1 MSHKFYGGVHPAE
14 HKEATERKPV
24 VPLEE
29 APAQVVIP
37 MSMHVGAPC
46 KPIVA
51 VGDEVKVGQKVGEIA
66 GLGAPIHASVSGKVV
81 AVEARPHPGGGK
93 MMSVVIENDFQ
104 DTPCESIKH
113 RDNVDALT
121 PQEIIDIVKEAG
133 ITGMGGAGFPTHVK
147 LSGAVGKVDAILI
160 NGAEC
165 EPYITADHRL
175 MLERGEAVL
184 GGVGFIMKALGLKE
198 ATIGIE
204 ANKLD
209 AVEHL
214 KSLLPA
220 DSGIHI
226 ETLKTRYPQG
236 AEKQLIQRITG
247 REVPPGGLPADV
259 GCTVFNV
266 ATAAAIYDAVTEGKP
281 LTHRN
286 VTLTGGAMARPMNVN
301 APIGTPL
308 EHLIKMAGGFQY
320 DAVTEG
326 KPLTHRN
333 VTLTGGAM
341 ARPMNVNAPIGT
353 PLEHLIKMAGG
364 FQTQPQRLL
373 MGGPMMGNPQ
383 YDLTSPMMKGTNCLL
398 ALTDTEAAVQDTEQ
412 TCIRCGKCVNA
423 CPMHLMPLYMR
434 MFSMKRDW
442 DKVQKYN
449 VMDCMECGSCNYIC
463 PARIHLVQ
471 TFRMAK
477 FEIRGLQ
484 QKAKA
489 KEAAKA

>member
-1 MSHKFYGGVHPAE
+1 MRQGGVQTVHEASERIVGKSVELRSNDRGDAMNHKFYGGVHPAE

-51 VGDEVKVGQKVGEIA
+51 VGDEVTVGQKIGEIA

-81 AVEARPHPGGGK
+81 AVEPRPHPGGDV
-93 MMSVVIENDFQ
+93 MMSVVIENDFK
-104 DTPCESIKH
+104 DTPHPSIVH

-121 PQEIIDIVKEAG
+121 SQEIIDIVKEAG

-147 LSGAVGKVDAILI
+147 RSGAVGKADTIIL

-175 MLERGEAVL
+175 MLERGEAVI
-184 GGVGFIMKALGLKE
+184 GGARFIMKALGLKE

-204 ANKLD
+204 GNKLD

-214 KSLLPA
+214 KSLLPNG
-220 DSGIHI
+220 DTSIHV

-236 AEKQLIQRITG
+236 AEKQLIQRVTG

-286 VTLTGGAMARPMNVN
+286 VTITGGAIERPMNVN
-301 APIGTPL
+301 APIGTPV
-308 EHLIKMAGGFQY
+308 EHLIKMAGGF
-320 DAVTEG
+320 
-326 KPLTHRN
+326 K
-333 VTLTGGAM
+333 
-341 ARPMNVNAPIGT
+341 
-353 PLEHLIKMAGG
+353 
-364 FQTQPQRLL
+364 TQPQRLL

-383 YDLTSPMMKGTNCLL
+383 YDLTAPMFKGTNCIL
-398 ALTDTEAAVQDTEQ
+398 ALTDAEAAIQDTEQ
-412 TCIRCGKCVNA
+412 TCLRCGRCVNA
-423 CPMHLMPLYMR
+423 CPMHLMPLYMH
-434 MFSMKRDW
+434 MYAEKRAW
-442 DKVQKYN
+442 HELEGYN
-449 VMDCMECGSCNYIC
+449 IMDCMECGSCNYIC

-471 TFRMAK
+471 SFRMAK
-477 FEIRGLQ
+477 FEIRGLAAK
-484 QKAKA
+484 QKAK
-489 KEAAKA
+489 EGKA

>member
-1 MSHKFYGGVHPAE
+1 MRQGGVQTVHEASERIVGKSVELRSNDRGDAMNHKFYGGVHPAD
-14 HKEATERKPV
+14 HKEATEPKPV

-51 VGDEVKVGQKVGEIA
+51 VGDEVTVGQKIGEIA

-81 AVEARPHPGGGK
+81 AVEPRPHPGGDV
-93 MMSVVIENDFQ
+93 MMSVVIENDFK
-104 DTPCESIKH
+104 DTPHPSIVH

-121 PQEIIDIVKEAG
+121 SQEIIDIVKEAG

-147 LSGAVGKVDAILI
+147 LSGAVGKADTIIL

-175 MLERGEAVL
+175 MLERGEAVI
-184 GGVGFIMKALGLKE
+184 GGARFIMKALGLKE

-204 ANKLD
+204 GNKLD

-214 KSLLPA
+214 KSLLPNG
-220 DSGIHI
+220 DTSIHV

-236 AEKQLIQRITG
+236 AEKQLIQRVTG

-286 VTLTGGAMARPMNVN
+286 VTITGGAIERPMNVN
-301 APIGTPL
+301 APIGTPV
-308 EHLIKMAGGFQY
+308 EHLIKMAGGF
-320 DAVTEG
+320 
-326 KPLTHRN
+326 K
-333 VTLTGGAM
+333 
-341 ARPMNVNAPIGT
+341 
-353 PLEHLIKMAGG
+353 
-364 FQTQPQRLL
+364 TQPQRLL

-383 YDLTSPMMKGTNCLL
+383 YDLTAPMFKGTNCIL
-398 ALTDTEAAVQDTEQ
+398 ALTDAEAAIQDTEQ
-412 TCIRCGKCVNA
+412 TCLRCGRCVNA
-423 CPMHLMPLYMR
+423 CPMHLMPLYMH
-434 MFSMKRDW
+434 MYAEKRAW
-442 DKVQKYN
+442 HELEGYN
-449 VMDCMECGSCNYIC
+449 IMDCMECGSCNYIC

-471 TFRMAK
+471 SFRMAK
-477 FEIRGLQ
+477 FEIRGLAAK
-484 QKAKA
+484 QKAK
-489 KEAAKA
+489 EGKA

>member
-1 MSHKFYGGVHPAE
+1 MNHKFYGGVHPAE

-51 VGDEVKVGQKVGEIA
+51 VGDEVTVGQKIGEIA

-81 AVEARPHPGGGK
+81 AVEPRPHPGGDV
-93 MMSVVIENDFQ
+93 MMSVVIENDFK
-104 DTPCESIKH
+104 DTPHPSIVH

-121 PQEIIDIVKEAG
+121 SQEIIDIVKEAG

-147 LSGAVGKVDAILI
+147 LSGAVGKADTIIL

-175 MLERGEAVL
+175 MLERGEAVI
-184 GGVGFIMKALGLKE
+184 GGARFIMKALGLKE

-204 ANKLD
+204 GNKLD

-214 KSLLPA
+214 KSLLPNG
-220 DSGIHI
+220 DTSIHV

-236 AEKQLIQRITG
+236 AEKQLIQRVTG

-286 VTLTGGAMARPMNVN
+286 VTITGGAIERPMNVN
-301 APIGTPL
+301 APIGTPV
-308 EHLIKMAGGFQY
+308 EHLIKMAGGF
-320 DAVTEG
+320 
-326 KPLTHRN
+326 K
-333 VTLTGGAM
+333 
-341 ARPMNVNAPIGT
+341 I
-353 PLEHLIKMAGG
+353 
-364 FQTQPQRLL
+364 QPQRLL

-383 YDLTSPMMKGTNCLL
+383 YDLTAPMFKGTNCIL
-398 ALTDTEAAVQDTEQ
+398 ALTDAEAAVQDTEQ
-412 TCIRCGKCVNA
+412 TCLRCGRCVNA
-423 CPMHLMPLYMR
+423 CPMHLMPLYMH
-434 MFSMKRDW
+434 MYAEKRAW
-442 DKVQKYN
+442 HELEGYN
-449 VMDCMECGSCNYIC
+449 IMDCMECGSCNYIC

-471 TFRMAK
+471 SFRMAK
-477 FEIRGLQ
+477 FEIRGLAAK
-484 QKAKA
+484 QKAK
-489 KEAAKA
+489 EGKA

>member
-1 MSHKFYGGVHPAE
+1 MNHKFYGGVHPAE

-51 VGDEVKVGQKVGEIA
+51 VGDEVTVGQKIGEIA

-81 AVEARPHPGGGK
+81 AVEPRPHPGGDV
-93 MMSVVIENDFQ
+93 MMSVVIENDYK
-104 DTPCESIKH
+104 DTPHPSIVH

-121 PQEIIDIVKEAG
+121 SQEIIDIVKEAG

-147 LSGAVGKVDAILI
+147 LSGAVGKADTIIL

-175 MLERGEAVL
+175 MLERGEAVI
-184 GGVGFIMKALGLKE
+184 GGTRFIMKALGLKE

-204 ANKLD
+204 GNKLD

-214 KSLLPA
+214 KSLLPNG
-220 DSGIHI
+220 DTSIHV

-236 AEKQLIQRITG
+236 AEKQLIQRVTG

-286 VTLTGGAMARPMNVN
+286 VTITGGAIERPMNVN
-301 APIGTPL
+301 APIGTPV
-308 EHLIKMAGGFQY
+308 EHLIKMAGGF
-320 DAVTEG
+320 
-326 KPLTHRN
+326 K
-333 VTLTGGAM
+333 
-341 ARPMNVNAPIGT
+341 
-353 PLEHLIKMAGG
+353 
-364 FQTQPQRLL
+364 TQPQRLL

-383 YDLTSPMMKGTNCLL
+383 YDLTAPMFKGTNCIL
-398 ALTDTEAAVQDTEQ
+398 ALTDAEAAIQDTEQ
-412 TCIRCGKCVNA
+412 TCLRCGRCVNA
-423 CPMHLMPLYMR
+423 CPMHLMPLYMH
-434 MFSMKRDW
+434 MYAEKRAW
-442 DKVQKYN
+442 HELEGYN
-449 VMDCMECGSCNYIC
+449 IMDCMECGSCNYIC

-471 TFRMAK
+471 SFRMAK
-477 FEIRGLQ
+477 FEIRGLAAK
-484 QKAKA
+484 QKAK
-489 KEAAKA
+489 EGKA

>member
-1 MSHKFYGGVHPAE
+1 MRQGGVQTVHEASERIVGKSVELRSNDRGDAMNHKFYGGVHPAE

-51 VGDEVKVGQKVGEIA
+51 VGDEVTVGQKIGEIA

-81 AVEARPHPGGGK
+81 AVEPRPHPGGDV
-93 MMSVVIENDFQ
+93 MMSVVIENDFK
-104 DTPCESIKH
+104 DTPHPSIVH

-121 PQEIIDIVKEAG
+121 SQEIIDIVKEAG

-147 LSGAVGKVDAILI
+147 LSGAVGKADTIIL

-165 EPYITADHRL
+165 EPCITADHRL
-175 MLERGEAVL
+175 MLERGEAVI
-184 GGVGFIMKALGLKE
+184 GGARFIMKALGLKE

-204 ANKLD
+204 GNKLD

-214 KSLLPA
+214 KSLLPNG
-220 DSGIHI
+220 DTSIHV

-236 AEKQLIQRITG
+236 AEKQLIQRVTG

-286 VTLTGGAMARPMNVN
+286 VTITGGAIERPMNVN
-301 APIGTPL
+301 APIGTPV
-308 EHLIKMAGGFQY
+308 EHLIKMAGGF
-320 DAVTEG
+320 
-326 KPLTHRN
+326 K
-333 VTLTGGAM
+333 
-341 ARPMNVNAPIGT
+341 
-353 PLEHLIKMAGG
+353 
-364 FQTQPQRLL
+364 TQPQRLL

-383 YDLTSPMMKGTNCLL
+383 YDLTAPMFKGTNCIL
-398 ALTDTEAAVQDTEQ
+398 ALTDAEAAIQDTEQ
-412 TCIRCGKCVNA
+412 TCLRCGRCVNA
-423 CPMHLMPLYMR
+423 CPMHLMPLYMH
-434 MFSMKRDW
+434 MYAEKRAW
-442 DKVQKYN
+442 HELEGYN
-449 VMDCMECGSCNYIC
+449 IMDCMECGSCNYIC

-471 TFRMAK
+471 SFRMAK
-477 FEIRGLQ
+477 FEIRGLAAK
-484 QKAKA
+484 QKAK
-489 KEAAKA
+489 EGKA

>member
-1 MSHKFYGGVHPAE
+1 MRQGGVQTVHEASERIVGKSVELRSNDRGDAMNHKFYGGVHPAE

-51 VGDEVKVGQKVGEIA
+51 VGDEVTVGQKIGEIA

-81 AVEARPHPGGGK
+81 AVEPRPHPGGDV
-93 MMSVVIENDFQ
+93 MMSVVIENDFK
-104 DTPCESIKH
+104 DTPHPSIVH

-121 PQEIIDIVKEAG
+121 SQEIIDIVKEAG

-147 LSGAVGKVDAILI
+147 LSGAVGKADTIIL

-175 MLERGEAVL
+175 MLERGEAVI
-184 GGVGFIMKALGLKE
+184 GGARFIMKALGLKE

-204 ANKLD
+204 GNKLD

-214 KSLLPA
+214 KSLLPNG
-220 DSGIHI
+220 DTSIHV

-236 AEKQLIQRITG
+236 AEKQLIQRVTG

-286 VTLTGGAMARPMNVN
+286 VTITGGAIERPMNVN
-301 APIGTPL
+301 APIGTPV
-308 EHLIKMAGGFQY
+308 EHLIKMAGGF
-320 DAVTEG
+320 
-326 KPLTHRN
+326 K
-333 VTLTGGAM
+333 
-341 ARPMNVNAPIGT
+341 
-353 PLEHLIKMAGG
+353 
-364 FQTQPQRLL
+364 TQPQRLL

-383 YDLTSPMMKGTNCLL
+383 YDLTAPMFKGTNCIL
-398 ALTDTEAAVQDTEQ
+398 ALTDAEAAIQDTEQ
-412 TCIRCGKCVNA
+412 TCLRCGRCVNA
-423 CPMHLMPLYMR
+423 CPMHLMPLYMH
-434 MFSMKRDW
+434 MYAEKRAW
-442 DKVQKYN
+442 HELEGYN
-449 VMDCMECGSCNYIC
+449 IMDCMECGSCNYIC

-471 TFRMAK
+471 SFRMAK
-477 FEIRGLQ
+477 FEIRGLAAK
-484 QKAKA
+484 QKAKEG
-489 KEAAKA
+489 KP

>member
-1 MSHKFYGGVHPAE
+1 MRQGGVQTVHEASERIVGKSVELRSNDRGDAMNHKFYGGVHPAE

-51 VGDEVKVGQKVGEIA
+51 VGDEVTVGQKIGEIA

-81 AVEARPHPGGGK
+81 AVEPRPHPGGDV
-93 MMSVVIENDFQ
+93 MMSVVIENDFK
-104 DTPCESIKH
+104 DTPHPSIVH

-121 PQEIIDIVKEAG
+121 SQEIIDIVKEAG

-147 LSGAVGKVDAILI
+147 LSGAVGKADTIIL

-175 MLERGEAVL
+175 MLERGEAVI
-184 GGVGFIMKALGLKE
+184 GGARFLMQALGLKE

-204 ANKLD
+204 GNKLD

-214 KSLLPA
+214 KSLLPNG
-220 DSGIHI
+220 DTSIHV

-236 AEKQLIQRITG
+236 AEKQLIQRVTG

-286 VTLTGGAMARPMNVN
+286 VTITGGAIERPMNVN
-301 APIGTPL
+301 APIGTPV
-308 EHLIKMAGGFQY
+308 EHLIKMAGGF
-320 DAVTEG
+320 
-326 KPLTHRN
+326 K
-333 VTLTGGAM
+333 
-341 ARPMNVNAPIGT
+341 
-353 PLEHLIKMAGG
+353 
-364 FQTQPQRLL
+364 TQPQRLL

-383 YDLTSPMMKGTNCLL
+383 YDLTAPMFKGTNCIL
-398 ALTDTEAAVQDTEQ
+398 ALTDAEAAIQDTEQ
-412 TCIRCGKCVNA
+412 TCLRCGRCVNA
-423 CPMHLMPLYMR
+423 CPMHLMPLYMH
-434 MFSMKRDW
+434 MYAEKRAW
-442 DKVQKYN
+442 HELEGYN
-449 VMDCMECGSCNYIC
+449 IMDCMECGSCNYIC

-471 TFRMAK
+471 SFRMAK
-477 FEIRGLQ
+477 FEIRGLAAK
-484 QKAKA
+484 QKAK
-489 KEAAKA
+489 EGKA

>member
-1 MSHKFYGGVHPAE
+1 MRQGGVQTVHEASERIVGKSVELRSNDRGDAMNHKFYGGVHPAE

-51 VGDEVKVGQKVGEIA
+51 VGDEVTVGQKIGEIA

-81 AVEARPHPGGGK
+81 AVEPRPHPGGDV
-93 MMSVVIENDFQ
+93 MMSVVIENDYK
-104 DTPCESIKH
+104 DTPHPSIVH

-121 PQEIIDIVKEAG
+121 SQEIIDIVKEAG

-147 LSGAVGKVDAILI
+147 LSGAVGKADTIIL

-175 MLERGEAVL
+175 MLERGEAVI
-184 GGVGFIMKALGLKE
+184 GGARFIMKALGLKE

-204 ANKLD
+204 GNKLD

-214 KSLLPA
+214 KSLLPNG
-220 DSGIHI
+220 DTSIHV

-236 AEKQLIQRITG
+236 AEKQLIQRVTG

-286 VTLTGGAMARPMNVN
+286 VTITGGAIERPMNVN
-301 APIGTPL
+301 APIGTPV
-308 EHLIKMAGGFQY
+308 EHLIKMAGGF
-320 DAVTEG
+320 
-326 KPLTHRN
+326 K
-333 VTLTGGAM
+333 
-341 ARPMNVNAPIGT
+341 I
-353 PLEHLIKMAGG
+353 
-364 FQTQPQRLL
+364 QPQRLL

-383 YDLTSPMMKGTNCLL
+383 YDLTAPMFKGTNCIL
-398 ALTDTEAAVQDTEQ
+398 ALTDAEAAIQDTEQ
-412 TCIRCGKCVNA
+412 TCLRCGRCVNA
-423 CPMHLMPLYMR
+423 CPMHLMPLYMH
-434 MFSMKRDW
+434 MYAEKRAW
-442 DKVQKYN
+442 HELEGYN
-449 VMDCMECGSCNYIC
+449 IMDCMECGSCNYIC

-471 TFRMAK
+471 SFRMSQ
-477 FEIRGLQ
+477 FEIRGLAAT
-484 QKAKA
+484 QKANEGKA
-489 KEAAKA
+489 

>member
-1 MSHKFYGGVHPAE
+1 MRQGGVQTVHEASERIVGKSVELRSNDRGDAMNHKFYGGVHPAE

-51 VGDEVKVGQKVGEIA
+51 VGDEVTVGQKIGEIA
-66 GLGAPIHASVSGKVV
+66 GIGAPIHASVSGKVV
-81 AVEARPHPGGGK
+81 AVEPRPHPGGDV
-93 MMSVVIENDFQ
+93 MMSVVIENDYK
-104 DTPCESIKH
+104 DTPHPSIVH

-121 PQEIIDIVKEAG
+121 SQEIIDIVKEAG

-147 LSGAVGKVDAILI
+147 LSGAVGKADTIIL
-160 NGAEC
+160 NGAES

-175 MLERGEAVL
+175 MLERGEAVI
-184 GGVGFIMKALGLKE
+184 GGARFIMKALGLKE

-204 ANKLD
+204 GNKLD

-214 KSLLPA
+214 KSLLPNG
-220 DSGIHI
+220 DTSIHV

-236 AEKQLIQRITG
+236 AKKQLIQRVTG

-286 VTLTGGAMARPMNVN
+286 VTITGGAIERPMNVN
-301 APIGTPL
+301 APIGTPV
-308 EHLIKMAGGFQY
+308 EHLIKMAGGF
-320 DAVTEG
+320 
-326 KPLTHRN
+326 K
-333 VTLTGGAM
+333 
-341 ARPMNVNAPIGT
+341 
-353 PLEHLIKMAGG
+353 
-364 FQTQPQRLL
+364 TQPQRLL

-383 YDLTSPMMKGTNCLL
+383 YDLTAPMFKGTNCIL
-398 ALTDTEAAVQDTEQ
+398 ALTDAEAAIQDTEQ
-412 TCIRCGKCVNA
+412 TCLRCGRCVNA
-423 CPMHLMPLYMR
+423 CPMHLMPLYMH
-434 MFSMKRDW
+434 MYAEKRAW
-442 DKVQKYN
+442 HELEGYN
-449 VMDCMECGSCNYIC
+449 IMDCMECGSCNYIC

-471 TFRMAK
+471 SFRMAK
-477 FEIRGLQ
+477 FEIRGLAAK
-484 QKAKA
+484 QKAK
-489 KEAAKA
+489 EGKA

>member
-1 MSHKFYGGVHPAE
+1 MNHKFYGGVHPAE

-51 VGDEVKVGQKVGEIA
+51 VGDEVTVGQKIGEVA

-81 AVEARPHPGGGK
+81 AVEPRPHPGGDV
-93 MMSVVIENDFQ
+93 MMSVVIENDYK
-104 DTPCESIKH
+104 DTPHPSIVH

-121 PQEIIDIVKEAG
+121 SQEIIDIVKEAG

-147 LSGAVGKVDAILI
+147 LSGAVGKADTIIL

-175 MLERGEAVL
+175 MLERGEAVI
-184 GGVGFIMKALGLKE
+184 GGARFIMKALGLKE

-204 ANKLD
+204 GNKLD

-214 KSLLPA
+214 KSLLPNG
-220 DSGIHI
+220 DTSIHV

-236 AEKQLIQRITG
+236 AEKQLIQRVTG

-286 VTLTGGAMARPMNVN
+286 VTITGGAIERPMNVN
-301 APIGTPL
+301 APIGTPV
-308 EHLIKMAGGFQY
+308 EHLIKMAGGF
-320 DAVTEG
+320 
-326 KPLTHRN
+326 K
-333 VTLTGGAM
+333 
-341 ARPMNVNAPIGT
+341 
-353 PLEHLIKMAGG
+353 
-364 FQTQPQRLL
+364 TQPQRLL

-383 YDLTSPMMKGTNCLL
+383 YDLTAPMFKGTNCIL
-398 ALTDTEAAVQDTEQ
+398 ALTDAEAAIQDTEQ
-412 TCIRCGKCVNA
+412 TCLRCGRCVNA
-423 CPMHLMPLYMR
+423 CPMHLMPLYMH
-434 MFSMKRDW
+434 MYAEKRAW
-442 DKVQKYN
+442 HELEGYN
-449 VMDCMECGSCNYIC
+449 IMDCMECGSCNYIC

-471 TFRMAK
+471 SFRMAK
-477 FEIRGLQ
+477 FEIRGLAAK
-484 QKAKA
+484 QKAK
-489 KEAAKA
+489 EGKA

>member
-1 MSHKFYGGVHPAE
+1 MRQGGVQTVHEASERIVGKSVELRSNDRGDAMNHKFYGGVHPAE

-51 VGDEVKVGQKVGEIA
+51 VGDEVTVGQKIGEIA

-81 AVEARPHPGGGK
+81 AVEPRPHPGGDV
-93 MMSVVIENDFQ
+93 MMSVVIENDYK
-104 DTPCESIKH
+104 DTPHPSIVH

-121 PQEIIDIVKEAG
+121 SQEIIDIVKEAG

-147 LSGAVGKVDAILI
+147 LSGAVGKADTIIL

-175 MLERGEAVL
+175 MLERGEAVI
-184 GGVGFIMKALGLKE
+184 GGARFIMKALGLKE

-204 ANKLD
+204 GNKLD

-214 KSLLPA
+214 KSLLPNG
-220 DSGIHI
+220 DTSIHV

-236 AEKQLIQRITG
+236 AEKQLIQRVTG

-286 VTLTGGAMARPMNVN
+286 VTITGGAIERPMNVN
-301 APIGTPL
+301 APIGTPV
-308 EHLIKMAGGFQY
+308 EHLIKMAGGF
-320 DAVTEG
+320 
-326 KPLTHRN
+326 K
-333 VTLTGGAM
+333 
-341 ARPMNVNAPIGT
+341 
-353 PLEHLIKMAGG
+353 
-364 FQTQPQRLL
+364 TQPQRLL

-383 YDLTSPMMKGTNCLL
+383 YDLTAPMFKGTNCIL
-398 ALTDTEAAVQDTEQ
+398 ALTDAEAAIQDTEQ
-412 TCIRCGKCVNA
+412 TCLRCGRCVNA
-423 CPMHLMPLYMR
+423 CPMHLMPLYMH
-434 MFSMKRDW
+434 MYAEKRAW
-442 DKVQKYN
+442 HELEGYN
-449 VMDCMECGSCNYIC
+449 IMDCMECGSCNYVC

-471 TFRMAK
+471 SFRMAK
-477 FEIRGLQ
+477 FEIRGLAAK
-484 QKAKA
+484 QKAK
-489 KEAAKA
+489 EGKA

>member
-1 MSHKFYGGVHPAE
+1 MNHKFYGGVHPAE

-51 VGDEVKVGQKVGEIA
+51 VGDEVTVGQKIGEIA

-81 AVEARPHPGGGK
+81 AVEPRPHPGGDV
-93 MMSVVIENDFQ
+93 MMSVVIENDYK
-104 DTPCESIKH
+104 DTPHPSIVH

-121 PQEIIDIVKEAG
+121 SQEIIDIVKEAG

-147 LSGAVGKVDAILI
+147 LSGAVGKADTIIL

-175 MLERGEAVL
+175 MLERGEAVI
-184 GGVGFIMKALGLKE
+184 GGARFIMKALGLKE

-204 ANKLD
+204 GNKLD

-214 KSLLPA
+214 KSLLPNG
-220 DSGIHI
+220 DTSIHV

-236 AEKQLIQRITG
+236 AEKQLIQRVTG

-281 LTHRN
+281 RTHRN
-286 VTLTGGAMARPMNVN
+286 VTITGGAIERPMNVN
-301 APIGTPL
+301 APIGTPV
-308 EHLIKMAGGFQY
+308 EHLIKMAGGF
-320 DAVTEG
+320 
-326 KPLTHRN
+326 K
-333 VTLTGGAM
+333 
-341 ARPMNVNAPIGT
+341 I
-353 PLEHLIKMAGG
+353 
-364 FQTQPQRLL
+364 QPQRLL

-383 YDLTSPMMKGTNCLL
+383 YDLTAPMFKGTNCIL
-398 ALTDTEAAVQDTEQ
+398 ALTDAEAAIQDTEQ
-412 TCIRCGKCVNA
+412 TCLRCGRCVNA
-423 CPMHLMPLYMR
+423 CPMHLMPLYMH
-434 MFSMKRDW
+434 MYAEKRAW
-442 DKVQKYN
+442 HELEGYN
-449 VMDCMECGSCNYIC
+449 IMDCMECGSCNYIC

-471 TFRMAK
+471 SFRMAK
-477 FEIRGLQ
+477 FEIRGLAAK
-484 QKAKA
+484 QKAK
-489 KEAAKA
+489 EGKA

>member
-1 MSHKFYGGVHPAE
+1 MNHKFYGGVHPAE

-51 VGDEVKVGQKVGEIA
+51 VGDEVTVGQKIGEIA

-81 AVEARPHPGGGK
+81 AVEPRPHPGGDV
-93 MMSVVIENDFQ
+93 MMSVVIENDYK
-104 DTPCESIKH
+104 DTPHPSIVH

-121 PQEIIDIVKEAG
+121 SQEIIDIVKEAG

-147 LSGAVGKVDAILI
+147 LSGAVGKADTIIL

-165 EPYITADHRL
+165 EPYFTADHRL
-175 MLERGEAVL
+175 MLERGEAVI
-184 GGVGFIMKALGLKE
+184 GGARFIMKALGLKE

-204 ANKLD
+204 GNKLD

-214 KSLLPA
+214 KSLLPNG
-220 DSGIHI
+220 DTSIHV

-236 AEKQLIQRITG
+236 AEKQLIQRVTG

-286 VTLTGGAMARPMNVN
+286 VTITGGAIERPMNVN
-301 APIGTPL
+301 APIGTPV
-308 EHLIKMAGGFQY
+308 EHLIKMAGGF
-320 DAVTEG
+320 
-326 KPLTHRN
+326 K
-333 VTLTGGAM
+333 
-341 ARPMNVNAPIGT
+341 
-353 PLEHLIKMAGG
+353 
-364 FQTQPQRLL
+364 TQPQRLL

-383 YDLTSPMMKGTNCLL
+383 YDLTAPMFKGTNCIL
-398 ALTDTEAAVQDTEQ
+398 ALTDTEAAIQDTEQ
-412 TCIRCGKCVNA
+412 TCLRCGRCVNA
-423 CPMHLMPLYMR
+423 CPMHLMPLYMH
-434 MFSMKRDW
+434 MYAEKRAW
-442 DKVQKYN
+442 HELEGYN
-449 VMDCMECGSCNYIC
+449 IMDCMECGSCNYIC

-471 TFRMAK
+471 SFRMAK
-477 FEIRGLQ
+477 FEIRGLAAK
-484 QKAKA
+484 QKAK
-489 KEAAKA
+489 EGKA

>member
-1 MSHKFYGGVHPAE
+1 MNHKFYGGVHPAE

-51 VGDEVKVGQKVGEIA
+51 VGDEVTVGQKIGEIA

-81 AVEARPHPGGGK
+81 AVEPRPHPGGDV
-93 MMSVVIENDFQ
+93 MMSVVIENDFK
-104 DTPCESIKH
+104 DTPHPSIVH

-121 PQEIIDIVKEAG
+121 SQEIIDIVKEAG

-147 LSGAVGKVDAILI
+147 LSGAVGKADTIIL

-175 MLERGEAVL
+175 MLERGEAVI
-184 GGVGFIMKALGLKE
+184 GGARFIMKALGLKE

-204 ANKLD
+204 GNKLD

-214 KSLLPA
+214 KSLLPNG
-220 DSGIHI
+220 DTSIHV

-236 AEKQLIQRITG
+236 AEKQLIQRVTG

-286 VTLTGGAMARPMNVN
+286 VTITGGAIERPMNVN
-301 APIGTPL
+301 APIGTPV
-308 EHLIKMAGGFQY
+308 EHLIKMAGGF
-320 DAVTEG
+320 
-326 KPLTHRN
+326 K
-333 VTLTGGAM
+333 
-341 ARPMNVNAPIGT
+341 
-353 PLEHLIKMAGG
+353 
-364 FQTQPQRLL
+364 TQPQRLL

-383 YDLTSPMMKGTNCLL
+383 YDLTAPMFKGTNCIL
-398 ALTDTEAAVQDTEQ
+398 ALTDAEAAIQDTEQ
-412 TCIRCGKCVNA
+412 TCLRCGRCVNA
-423 CPMHLMPLYMR
+423 CPLHLMPLYRHMYAE
-434 MFSMKRDW
+434 KRAW
-442 DKVQKYN
+442 HELEGYN
-449 VMDCMECGSCNYIC
+449 IMDCMECGSCNYIC

-471 TFRMAK
+471 SFRMAK
-477 FEIRGLQ
+477 FEIRGLAAK
-484 QKAKA
+484 QKAK
-489 KEAAKA
+489 EGKA

>member
-1 MSHKFYGGVHPAE
+1 MRQGGVQTVHEASERIVGKSVELRSNDRGDAMNHKFYGGVHPAE

-51 VGDEVKVGQKVGEIA
+51 VGDEVTVGQKIGEIA

-81 AVEARPHPGGGK
+81 AVEPRPHPGGDV
-93 MMSVVIENDFQ
+93 MMSVVIENDYK
-104 DTPCESIKH
+104 DTPHPSIVH

-121 PQEIIDIVKEAG
+121 SQEIIDIVKEAG

-147 LSGAVGKVDAILI
+147 LSGAVGKADTIIL

-175 MLERGEAVL
+175 MLERGEAVI
-184 GGVGFIMKALGLKE
+184 GGARFIMKALGLKE

-204 ANKLD
+204 GNKLD

-214 KSLLPA
+214 KSLLPNG
-220 DSGIHI
+220 DTSIHV

-236 AEKQLIQRITG
+236 AEKQLIQRVTG

-286 VTLTGGAMARPMNVN
+286 VTITGGAIERPMNVN
-301 APIGTPL
+301 DPIGTPV
-308 EHLIKMAGGFQY
+308 EHLIKMAGGF
-320 DAVTEG
+320 
-326 KPLTHRN
+326 K
-333 VTLTGGAM
+333 
-341 ARPMNVNAPIGT
+341 
-353 PLEHLIKMAGG
+353 
-364 FQTQPQRLL
+364 TQPQRLL

-383 YDLTSPMMKGTNCLL
+383 YDLTAPMFKGTNCIL
-398 ALTDTEAAVQDTEQ
+398 ALTDAEAAIQDTEQ
-412 TCIRCGKCVNA
+412 TCLRCGRCVNA
-423 CPMHLMPLYMR
+423 CPMHLMPLYMH
-434 MFSMKRDW
+434 MYAEKRAW
-442 DKVQKYN
+442 HELEGYN
-449 VMDCMECGSCNYIC
+449 IMDCMECGSYNYIC

-471 TFRMAK
+471 SFRMAK
-477 FEIRGLQ
+477 FEIRGLAAK
-484 QKAKA
+484 QKAK
-489 KEAAKA
+489 EGKA

>member
-1 MSHKFYGGVHPAE
+1 MRQGGVQTVHEASERIVGKSVELRSNDRGDAMNHKFYGGVHPAE

-51 VGDEVKVGQKVGEIA
+51 VGDEVTVGQKIGEIA
-66 GLGAPIHASVSGKVV
+66 GLGAPIHAGVSGKVV
-81 AVEARPHPGGGK
+81 AVEPRPHPGGDV
-93 MMSVVIENDFQ
+93 MMSVVIENDFK
-104 DTPCESIKH
+104 DTPHPSIVH

-121 PQEIIDIVKEAG
+121 SQEIIDIVKEAG

-147 LSGAVGKVDAILI
+147 LSGAVGKADTIIL

-175 MLERGEAVL
+175 MLERGEAVI
-184 GGVGFIMKALGLKE
+184 GGARFIMKALGLKE

-204 ANKLD
+204 GNKLD

-214 KSLLPA
+214 KSLLPNG
-220 DSGIHI
+220 DTSIHV

-236 AEKQLIQRITG
+236 AEKQLIQRVTG

-286 VTLTGGAMARPMNVN
+286 VTITGGAIERPMNVN
-301 APIGTPL
+301 APIGTPV
-308 EHLIKMAGGFQY
+308 EHLIKMAGGF
-320 DAVTEG
+320 
-326 KPLTHRN
+326 K
-333 VTLTGGAM
+333 
-341 ARPMNVNAPIGT
+341 
-353 PLEHLIKMAGG
+353 
-364 FQTQPQRLL
+364 TQPQRLL

-383 YDLTSPMMKGTNCLL
+383 YDLTAPMFKGTNCIL
-398 ALTDTEAAVQDTEQ
+398 ALTDAEAAIQDTEQ
-412 TCIRCGKCVNA
+412 TCLRCGRCVNA
-423 CPMHLMPLYMR
+423 CPMHLMPLYMH
-434 MFSMKRDW
+434 MYAEKRAW
-442 DKVQKYN
+442 HELEGYN
-449 VMDCMECGSCNYIC
+449 IMDCMECGSCNYIC

-471 TFRMAK
+471 SFRMAK
-477 FEIRGLQ
+477 FEIRGLAAK
-484 QKAKA
+484 QKAK
-489 KEAAKA
+489 EGKA

>member
-1 MSHKFYGGVHPAE
+1 MRQGGVQTVHEASERIVGKSVELRSNDRGDAMNHKFYGGVHPAE

-51 VGDEVKVGQKVGEIA
+51 VGDEVTVGQKIGEIA

-81 AVEARPHPGGGK
+81 AVEPWPHPGGDV
-93 MMSVVIENDFQ
+93 MMSVVIENDYK
-104 DTPCESIKH
+104 DTPHPSIVH

-121 PQEIIDIVKEAG
+121 SQEIIDIVKEAG

-147 LSGAVGKVDAILI
+147 LSGAVGKADTIIL

-175 MLERGEAVL
+175 MLERGEAVI
-184 GGVGFIMKALGLKE
+184 GGARFIMKALGLKE

-204 ANKLD
+204 GNKLD

-214 KSLLPA
+214 KSLLPNG
-220 DSGIHI
+220 DTSIHV

-236 AEKQLIQRITG
+236 AEKQLIQRVTG

-286 VTLTGGAMARPMNVN
+286 VTITGGAIERPMNVN
-301 APIGTPL
+301 APIGTPV
-308 EHLIKMAGGFQY
+308 EHLIKMAGGF
-320 DAVTEG
+320 
-326 KPLTHRN
+326 K
-333 VTLTGGAM
+333 
-341 ARPMNVNAPIGT
+341 
-353 PLEHLIKMAGG
+353 
-364 FQTQPQRLL
+364 TQPQRLL

-383 YDLTSPMMKGTNCLL
+383 YDLTAPMFKGTNCIL
-398 ALTDTEAAVQDTEQ
+398 ALTDAEAAIQDTEQ
-412 TCIRCGKCVNA
+412 TCLRCGRCVNA
-423 CPMHLMPLYMR
+423 CPMHLMPLYMH
-434 MFSMKRDW
+434 MYAEKRAW
-442 DKVQKYN
+442 HELEGYN
-449 VMDCMECGSCNYIC
+449 IMDCMECGSCNYIC

-471 TFRMAK
+471 SFRMAK
-477 FEIRGLQ
+477 FEIRGLAAK
-484 QKAKA
+484 QKAK
-489 KEAAKA
+489 EGKA

>member
-1 MSHKFYGGVHPAE
+1 MNHKFYGGVHPAE

-51 VGDEVKVGQKVGEIA
+51 VGDEVTVGQKIGEIA

-81 AVEARPHPGGGK
+81 AVEPRPHPGGDV
-93 MMSVVIENDFQ
+93 MMSVVIENDFK
-104 DTPCESIKH
+104 DTPHPSIVH

-121 PQEIIDIVKEAG
+121 SQEIIDIVKEAG

-147 LSGAVGKVDAILI
+147 LSGAVGKADTIIL

-175 MLERGEAVL
+175 MLERGEAVI
-184 GGVGFIMKALGLKE
+184 GGARFIMKALGLKE

-204 ANKLD
+204 GNKLD

-214 KSLLPA
+214 KSLLPNG
-220 DSGIHI
+220 DTSIHV

-236 AEKQLIQRITG
+236 AEKQLIQRVTG

-286 VTLTGGAMARPMNVN
+286 VTITGGAIERPMNVN
-301 APIGTPL
+301 APIGTPV
-308 EHLIKMAGGFQY
+308 EHLIKMAGGF
-320 DAVTEG
+320 
-326 KPLTHRN
+326 K
-333 VTLTGGAM
+333 
-341 ARPMNVNAPIGT
+341 
-353 PLEHLIKMAGG
+353 
-364 FQTQPQRLL
+364 TQPQRLL

-383 YDLTSPMMKGTNCLL
+383 YDLTAPMFKGTNCIL
-398 ALTDTEAAVQDTEQ
+398 ALTDAEAAVQDTEQ
-412 TCIRCGKCVNA
+412 TCLRCGRCVNA
-423 CPMHLMPLYMR
+423 CPMHLMPLYMH
-434 MFSMKRDW
+434 MYAEKRAW
-442 DKVQKYN
+442 HELEGYN
-449 VMDCMECGSCNYIC
+449 IMDCMECGSCNYIC

-471 TFRMAK
+471 SFRMAK
-477 FEIRGLQ
+477 FEIRGLAAK
-484 QKAKA
+484 QKAK
-489 KEAAKA
+489 EGKA

>member
-1 MSHKFYGGVHPAE
+1 MRQGGVQTVHEASERIVGKSVELRSNDRGDAMNHKFYGGVHPAE

-24 VPLEE
+24 IPLEE

-51 VGDEVKVGQKVGEIA
+51 VGDEVTVGQKIGEIA

-81 AVEARPHPGGGK
+81 AVEPRPHPGGDV
-93 MMSVVIENDFQ
+93 MMSVVIENDFK
-104 DTPCESIKH
+104 DTPHPSIVH

-121 PQEIIDIVKEAG
+121 SQEIIDIVKEAG

-147 LSGAVGKVDAILI
+147 LSGAVGKADTIIL

-175 MLERGEAVL
+175 MLERGEAVI
-184 GGVGFIMKALGLKE
+184 GGARFIMKALGLKE

-204 ANKLD
+204 GNKLD

-214 KSLLPA
+214 KSLLPNG
-220 DSGIHI
+220 DTSIHV

-236 AEKQLIQRITG
+236 AEKQLIQRVTG

-281 LTHRN
+281 LTHCN
-286 VTLTGGAMARPMNVN
+286 VTITGGAIERPMNVN
-301 APIGTPL
+301 APIGTPV
-308 EHLIKMAGGFQY
+308 EHLIKMAGGF
-320 DAVTEG
+320 
-326 KPLTHRN
+326 K
-333 VTLTGGAM
+333 
-341 ARPMNVNAPIGT
+341 
-353 PLEHLIKMAGG
+353 
-364 FQTQPQRLL
+364 TQPQRLL

-383 YDLTSPMMKGTNCLL
+383 YDLTAPMFKGTNCIL
-398 ALTDTEAAVQDTEQ
+398 ALTDAEAAIQDTEQ
-412 TCIRCGKCVNA
+412 TCLRCGRCVNA
-423 CPMHLMPLYMR
+423 CPMHLMPLYMH
-434 MFSMKRDW
+434 MYAEKRAW
-442 DKVQKYN
+442 HELEGYN
-449 VMDCMECGSCNYIC
+449 IMDCMECGSCNYIC

-471 TFRMAK
+471 SFRMAK
-477 FEIRGLQ
+477 FEIRGLAAK
-484 QKAKA
+484 QKAK
-489 KEAAKA
+489 EGKA

>member
-1 MSHKFYGGVHPAE
+1 MRQGGVQTVHEASERIVGKSVELRSNDRGDAMNHKFYGGVHPAE

-51 VGDEVKVGQKVGEIA
+51 VGDEVTVGQKIGEIA

-81 AVEARPHPGGGK
+81 AVEPRPHPGGDV
-93 MMSVVIENDFQ
+93 MMSVVIENDYK
-104 DTPCESIKH
+104 DTPHPSIVH

-121 PQEIIDIVKEAG
+121 SQEIIDIVKEAG

-147 LSGAVGKVDAILI
+147 LSGAVGKADTIIL

-175 MLERGEAVL
+175 MLERGEAVI
-184 GGVGFIMKALGLKE
+184 GGARFIMKALGLKE

-204 ANKLD
+204 GNKLD

-214 KSLLPA
+214 KSLLPNG
-220 DSGIHI
+220 DTSIHV

-236 AEKQLIQRITG
+236 AEKQLIQRVTG

-286 VTLTGGAMARPMNVN
+286 VTITGGAIERPMNVN
-301 APIGTPL
+301 APIGTPV
-308 EHLIKMAGGFQY
+308 EHLIKMAGGF
-320 DAVTEG
+320 
-326 KPLTHRN
+326 K
-333 VTLTGGAM
+333 
-341 ARPMNVNAPIGT
+341 
-353 PLEHLIKMAGG
+353 
-364 FQTQPQRLL
+364 TQPQRLL

-383 YDLTSPMMKGTNCLL
+383 YDLTAPMFKGTNCIL
-398 ALTDTEAAVQDTEQ
+398 ALTDAEAAIQDTEQ
-412 TCIRCGKCVNA
+412 TCLRCGRCVNA
-423 CPMHLMPLYMR
+423 CPMHLMPLYMH
-434 MFSMKRDW
+434 MYAEKRAW
-442 DKVQKYN
+442 HELEGYN
-449 VMDCMECGSCNYIC
+449 IMDCMECGSCNYLC

-471 TFRMAK
+471 SFRMAK
-477 FEIRGLQ
+477 FEIRGLAAK
-484 QKAKA
+484 QKAK
-489 KEAAKA
+489 EGKA

>member
-1 MSHKFYGGVHPAE
+1 MNHKFYGGVHPAE

-51 VGDEVKVGQKVGEIA
+51 VGDEVTVGQKIGEIA

-81 AVEARPHPGGGK
+81 AVEPRPHPGGDV
-93 MMSVVIENDFQ
+93 MMSVVIENDFK
-104 DTPCESIKH
+104 DTPHPSIVH

-121 PQEIIDIVKEAG
+121 SQEIIDIVKEAG

-147 LSGAVGKVDAILI
+147 LSGAVGKADTIIL

-175 MLERGEAVL
+175 MLERGEAVI
-184 GGVGFIMKALGLKE
+184 GGARFIMKALGLKE

-204 ANKLD
+204 GNKLD

-214 KSLLPA
+214 KSLLPNG
-220 DSGIHI
+220 DTSIHV

-236 AEKQLIQRITG
+236 AEKQLIQRVTG

-286 VTLTGGAMARPMNVN
+286 VTITGGAIERPMNVN
-301 APIGTPL
+301 APNGTPD
-308 EHLIKMAGGFQY
+308 EHLIKMA
-320 DAVTEG
+320 
-326 KPLTHRN
+326 
-333 VTLTGGAM
+333 
-341 ARPMNVNAPIGT
+341 
-353 PLEHLIKMAGG
+353 AGCK
-364 FQTQPQRLL
+364 TQQQRLL
-373 MGGPMMGNPQ
+373 MGGPMSRPA
-383 YDLTSPMMKGTNCLL
+383 C
-398 ALTDTEAAVQDTEQ
+398 AAAVASTPVPC
-412 TCIRCGKCVNA
+412 T
-423 CPMHLMPLYMR
+423 
-434 MFSMKRDW
+434 
-442 DKVQKYN
+442 
-449 VMDCMECGSCNYIC
+449 
-463 PARIHLVQ
+463 
-471 TFRMAK
+471 
-477 FEIRGLQ
+477 
-484 QKAKA
+484 
-489 KEAAKA
+489 

>member
-1 MSHKFYGGVHPAE
+1 MNHKFYGGVHHAE

-51 VGDEVKVGQKVGEIA
+51 VGDEVTVGQKIGEIA

-81 AVEARPHPGGGK
+81 AVEPRPHPGGDV
-93 MMSVVIENDFQ
+93 MMSVVIENDYK
-104 DTPCESIKH
+104 DTPHPSIVH

-121 PQEIIDIVKEAG
+121 SQEIIDIVKEAG

-147 LSGAVGKVDAILI
+147 LSGAVGKADTIIL

-175 MLERGEAVL
+175 MLERGEAVI
-184 GGVGFIMKALGLKE
+184 GGARFIMKALGLKE

-204 ANKLD
+204 GNKLD

-214 KSLLPA
+214 KSLLPNG
-220 DSGIHI
+220 DTSIHV

-236 AEKQLIQRITG
+236 AEKQLIQRVTG

-286 VTLTGGAMARPMNVN
+286 VTITGGAIERPMNVN
-301 APIGTPL
+301 APIGTPV
-308 EHLIKMAGGFQY
+308 EHLIKMAGGF
-320 DAVTEG
+320 
-326 KPLTHRN
+326 K
-333 VTLTGGAM
+333 
-341 ARPMNVNAPIGT
+341 
-353 PLEHLIKMAGG
+353 
-364 FQTQPQRLL
+364 TQPQRLL

-383 YDLTSPMMKGTNCLL
+383 YDLTAPMFKGTNCIL
-398 ALTDTEAAVQDTEQ
+398 ALTDAEAAIQDTEQ
-412 TCIRCGKCVNA
+412 TCLRCGRCVNA
-423 CPMHLMPLYMR
+423 CPMHLMPLYMH
-434 MFSMKRDW
+434 MYAEKRAW
-442 DKVQKYN
+442 HELEGYN
-449 VMDCMECGSCNYIC
+449 IMDCMECGSCNYIC

-471 TFRMAK
+471 SFRMAK
-477 FEIRGLQ
+477 FEIRGLAAK
-484 QKAKA
+484 QKAK
-489 KEAAKA
+489 EGKA

>member
-24 VPLEE
+24 IPLEE

-51 VGDEVKVGQKVGEIA
+51 VGDQVTVGQKIGEIA

-81 AVEARPHPGGGK
+81 AVEPRPHPGGGT

-104 DTPCESIKH
+104 DTPCDTIRH

-147 LSGAVGKVDAILI
+147 LSGAVGKVDTILI

-184 GGVGFIMKALGLKE
+184 GGVGFIMKALGLQE

-204 ANKLD
+204 GNKLD

-220 DSGIHI
+220 GSGIHI

-236 AEKQLIQRITG
+236 AKKQIILAVTG
-247 REVPPGGLPADV
+247 REVAPGARTGALFNVTTVYSICRAVYEGLPITEKVVTVTGEGAVEPKNMIVRV
-259 GCTVFNV
+259 GT
-266 ATAAAIYDAVTEGKP
+266 
-281 LTHRN
+281 
-286 VTLTGGAMARPMNVN
+286 
-301 APIGTPL
+301 PIGELL
-308 EHLIKMAGGFQY
+308 EAAGG
-320 DAVTEG
+320 VKEETCKVVG
-326 KPLTHRN
+326 
-333 VTLTGGAM
+333 
-341 ARPMNVNAPIGT
+341 
-353 PLEHLIKMAGG
+353 
-364 FQTQPQRLL
+364 
-373 MGGPMMGNPQ
+373 GGPMMGTAQ
-383 YDLTSPMMKGTNCLL
+383 GDLSVPVVKGTNAVLCMV
-398 ALTDTEAAVQDTEQ
+398 DAAPAAEDP
-412 TCIRCGKCVNA
+412 TCIRCGKCVKA
-423 CPMHLMPLYMR
+423 CSMNLLPTELEHAFDMR
-434 MFSMKRDW
+434 DARQLEKL
-442 DKVQKYN
+442 KVN
-449 VMDCMECGSCNYIC
+449 LCVNCGACSFVC
-463 PARIHLVQ
+463 PAKRNLAEKNQ
-471 TFRMAK
+471 
-477 FEIRGLQ
+477 L
-484 QKAKA
+484 AKA
-489 KEAAKA
+489 FLREQSTRKGK